1 MGSRKSRWKS
11 LKKAL
16 AELNTADKI
25 KIINQLKSD
34 YTIAELCRT
43 FNIAR
48 STYYYRQNNDQDENT
63 NNEEQLYTGHPAYD
77 QDGNLVLE
85 EDVVQLVK
93 DYCGES
99 PHLGYRMV
107 TDYLNYT
114 ENLKVNHK
122 RIYRIMKILVLL
134 QDKIVPKPKKY

>member
-1 MGSRKSRWKS
+1 LGNRKYNWKS

-34 YTIAELCRT
+34 YTVAELCRT
-43 FNIAR
+43 FNIPR
-48 STYYYRQNNDQDENT
+48 STYYYRQNNDQDEDENT
-63 NNEEQLYTGHPAYD
+63 EDQLYSGHPAYD
-77 QDGNLVLE
+77 KDGNLVPK
-85 EDVVQLVK
+85 EDVVQMFK
-93 DYCGES
+93 DYCEES
-99 PHLGYRMV
+99 PHLGYRIV

-122 RIYRIMKILVLL
+122 RI
-134 QDKIVPKPKKY
+134 